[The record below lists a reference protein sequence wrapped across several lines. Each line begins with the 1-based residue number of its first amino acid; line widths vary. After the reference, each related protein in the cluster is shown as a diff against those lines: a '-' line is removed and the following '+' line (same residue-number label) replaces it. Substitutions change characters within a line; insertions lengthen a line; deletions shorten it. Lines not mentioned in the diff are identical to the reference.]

1 MDESIIEKDDKIQT
15 YRKYIHA
22 VIQLSSLYLPIKYE
36 YDSISKDQKQRVYL
50 SEFTPDNDM
59 TLAALDRLSAYSVDK
74 DLENKEAILGS
85 IS

>member
-36 YDSISKDQKQRVYL
+36 YDSISKDQKQRAYL

-59 TLAALDRLSAYSVDK
+59 TLAVLDRLSAYSVDK